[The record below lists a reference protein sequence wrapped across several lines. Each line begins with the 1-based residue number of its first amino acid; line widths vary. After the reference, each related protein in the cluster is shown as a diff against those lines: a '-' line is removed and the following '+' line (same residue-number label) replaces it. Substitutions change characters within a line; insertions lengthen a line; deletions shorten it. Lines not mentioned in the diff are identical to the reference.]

1 MTTPAGK
8 AQTRAPL
15 VRHALAELK
24 LPGDA
29 ERSQIAEHM
38 LTQLAGTSFLPD
50 GEAHELYLAAL
61 GDPSMAKCDLLQ
73 VSVALEE
80 RVFRTLVDRFAQRF
94 FAIELEKRTRQWQW
108 FLLHTAAYPEIV
120 ARLRRWEP
128 GLAVTYDAAAYPDE
142 RTAKLARWLAD
153 WFLMPHAQAAWARQ
167 DAWLEVR
174 REPQLWAEAAAW
186 LRQNRTEL
194 AALDH
199 TWLDRVVHWSNE
211 GDYSRVRTFFNRKD
225 TIAREK
231 KGYSAKS
238 IGIWVAAVMLISVVS
253 SLLRGTS
260 SNKRPHPERPSTS
273 SQFGLPQSLPE
284 SPPEDLAIPRG
295 KALRRGVD
303 LWEHPERQ
311 RRKSPAEEFIRNG
324 IR

>member
-1 MTTPAGK
+1 MTKPAGK

-61 GDPSMAKCDLLQ
+61 GEPNIAKCDLLQ

-80 RVFRTLVDRFAQRF
+80 RVFRTLIDRFAQRF
-94 FAIELEKRTRQWQW
+94 FAIEPVKRTRQWQW
-108 FLLHTAAYPEIV
+108 FVLHTASYPEIV
-120 ARLRRWEP
+120 TRLRRWEQ
-128 GLAVTYDAAAYPDE
+128 GLAVTHDATAYPDE
-142 RTAKLARWLAD
+142 RTAQLARWLAD

-174 REPQLWAEAAAW
+174 REPELWAEAAAW
-186 LRQNRTEL
+186 LRQNRAPL
-194 AALDH
+194 AALDAA
-199 TWLDRVVHWSNE
+199 WLDRVVHWSKE
-211 GDYSRVRTFFNRKD
+211 GDYSRVRAFFNRKD
-225 TIAREK
+225 TIARKK

-253 SLLRGTS
+253 SLLRGPS
-260 SNKRPHPERPSTS
+260 SNKRPRPERPSPS
-273 SQFGLPQSLPE
+273 SQFGLPRSLPYG
-284 SPPEDLAIPRG
+284 PPRDSTDPQVKGI
-295 KALRRGVD
+295 RRGLEVFEQ
-303 LWEHPERQ
+303 LEQQ